1 MPMVGS
7 QFVMSINMSSCFAG
21 HQLNKFVIEL
31 HCFMSY
37 VTTTCNSSFPSKII
51 SADAKELTT
60 KATTVVT
67 KHIVVSTRPFLTW
80 RYFFRSFPCH
90 VTKQTYQVWLFPVEG
105 MKYCVMLRSLSLV
118 SLCSSVVLQL
128 QPAVVLQLQPADCTS
143 SKYQSLKHAKDCLTP
158 LKNFT
163 QQHGSNKKLTNIS
176 TESYKFTNMKAN
188 ISSHRGSKQVH
199 GF

>member
-1 MPMVGS
+1 
-7 QFVMSINMSSCFAG
+7 
-21 HQLNKFVIEL
+21 
-31 HCFMSY
+31 MSY

-105 MKYCVMLRSLSLV
+105 MKYCVMLRSLSLF
-118 SLCSSVVLQL
+118 LCVVPSCCSCNQLSCCSCNQLIAHRQSIKVWNMRKIAWPLWKTSHNNMGATKSSQ
-128 QPAVVLQLQPADCTS
+128 TS
-143 SKYQSLKHAKDCLTP
+143 PQNRINSQIWKQTFLLIVDQNKSTAFNDQTSIF
-158 LKNFT
+158 KNIKGFKIFR
-163 QQHGSNKKLTNIS
+163 QVIHKPKIS
-176 TESYKFTNMKAN
+176 
-188 ISSHRGSKQVH
+188 QVA
-199 GF
+199 